1 MPLID
6 HVALVSLT
14 RSISIRHL
22 LQVGAAVQ
30 KQVTRDVAPLWGI
43 RATVDTFE
51 RLEDVPNDYHPVVL
65 FGEPDE
71 LLPQLE
77 FKIGDVGAAR
87 LVEQFQAGRIG
98 GIHLNAFTR
107 QPFSLI
113 KVEDGWS
120 VGVSH
125 EILEMLIDP
134 YGNRLIGAAHLL
146 DPEERVKYLL
156 EVCDPVQTVGYTVNG
171 WMVSDFYTPRFFDPV
186 RNPAA
191 FYSFT
196 GAIDRPLQ
204 LARRRLHQ
212 LDRSARLRALSAAG
226 RHGRAGAPGR
236 HLEPCAHERAA
247 PHGCRHERDD
257 TASRAVG
264 SQARA
269 VRNRPIELAPCC
281 ALRVAAPARCEV
293 PRRSCPSPRRLR
305 PGSDHDTWRK

>member
-14 RSISIRHL
+14 RTISTSHL

-30 KQVTRDVAPLWGI
+30 KQVTRDLAPLWRI

-51 RLEDVPNDYHPVVL
+51 RLEDIPNDYHPVVL
-65 FGEPDE
+65 FGDPDE

-77 FKIGDVGAAR
+77 VKLGDVGAAR

-107 QPFSLI
+107 QPFSL
-113 KVEDGWS
+113 VRAEDNWS

-125 EILEMLIDP
+125 EIVEMLIDP
-134 YGNRLIGAAHLL
+134 FGNRLIGAAHLL

-171 WMVSDFYTPRFFDPV
+171 WLVSDFYTPRFFDPV

-204 LARRRLHQ
+204 LVDGGYISWIDPRDSGLYQLQGGTDEPVLLADISSLARTNVPLRTVVDTNAMTPRLVPSAVRPA
-212 LDRSARLRALSAAG
+212 RSAID
-226 RHGRAGAPGR
+226 P
-236 HLEPCAHERAA
+236 
-247 PHGCRHERDD
+247 
-257 TASRAVG
+257 AS
-264 SQARA
+264 SHRA
-269 VRNRPIELAPCC
+269 VRTASQAS
-281 ALRVAAPARCEV
+281 ALRNAEAFLSLAAEAQAWE
-293 PRRSCPSPRRLR
+293 
-305 PGSDHDTWRK
+305 

>member
-14 RSISIRHL
+14 RTIQMRHL

-30 KQVTRDVAPLWGI
+30 KQVIRDVAPLWGI
-43 RATVDTFE
+43 RATVDVFE

-65 FGEPDE
+65 FGEADE

-77 FKIGDVGAAR
+77 FKVGDIGAAR
-87 LVEQFQAGRIG
+87 LVEQFEAGRIG

-107 QPFSLI
+107 QPFSL
-113 KVEDGWS
+113 VQAEDGWS

-146 DPEERVKYLL
+146 DPEERVKYLV

-196 GAIDRPLQ
+196 GAINRPLQ
-204 LARRRLHQ
+204 LVDGGYISWIDPRDSGLYQLQGGTDEPVLLADISSLARTTAPLRTVVDTNALTPRLVP
-212 LDRSARLRALSAAG
+212 S
-226 RHGRAGAPGR
+226 
-236 HLEPCAHERAA
+236 EVRAA
-247 PHGCRHERDD
+247 PSAIDPSSSH
-257 TASRAVG
+257 
-264 SQARA
+264 RA
-269 VRNRPIELAPCC
+269 VRTASQAS
-281 ALRVAAPARCEV
+281 ALRNAEAFLSLAAEAEAW
-293 PRRSCPSPRRLR
+293 
-305 PGSDHDTWRK
+305 D

>member
-6 HVALVSLT
+6 HVALVSLSRT
-14 RSISIRHL
+14 IATRHL
-22 LQVGAAVQ
+22 MQVGAAIQ

-71 LLPQLE
+71 LIPQLE
-77 FKIGDVGAAR
+77 LNIGDVGASR
-87 LVEQFQAGRIG
+87 LVAQLQAGRIG

-107 QPFSLI
+107 QPFSLV

-125 EILEMLIDP
+125 ETLEMLIDP
-134 YGNRLIGAAHLL
+134 YGNRLIGAAHPL
-146 DPEERVKYLL
+146 DPEERVKYLV

-171 WMVSDFYTPRFFDPV
+171 WLVSDFYTPRFFDPV
-186 RNPAA
+186 HNPAA

-204 LARRRLHQ
+204 LVDGGYISWIDPRDSGLYQLQGGTDEPVLLADIASLARTTTPLRTVVDTNAMTPRLVPSQ
-212 LDRSARLRALSAAG
+212 VRPARSAIDPSSSHRAVRS
-226 RHGRAGAPGR
+226 
-236 HLEPCAHERAA
+236 
-247 PHGCRHERDD
+247 
-257 TASRAVG
+257 ASRA
-264 SQARA
+264 
-269 VRNRPIELAPCC
+269 N
-281 ALRVAAPARCEV
+281 ALRSAEAFLSLAAEAEA
-293 PRRSCPSPRRLR
+293 
-305 PGSDHDTWRK
+305 WE

>member
-14 RSISIRHL
+14 RTISTSHL

-51 RLEDVPNDYHPVVL
+51 GLEDVPNDYHPVVL
-65 FGEPDE
+65 FGDADE

-77 FKIGDVGAAR
+77 VKIGDVGAAR

-107 QPFSLI
+107 QPFSLV

-134 YGNRLIGAAHLL
+134 YGNRLIGAAHPL
-146 DPEERVKYLL
+146 DPEERVKYLV

-204 LARRRLHQ
+204 LADGGYISWIDPRDSGLYQLQGGTDDPVLLADIASLARTTAPLRTVVDTNAMTPRLVPSEV
-212 LDRSARLRALSAAG
+212 RPAPSAIDPASSHRAV
-226 RHGRAGAPGR
+226 R
-236 HLEPCAHERAA
+236 
-247 PHGCRHERDD
+247 
-257 TASRAVG
+257 TASRA
-264 SQARA
+264 S
-269 VRNRPIELAPCC
+269 
-281 ALRVAAPARCEV
+281 ALRNAEAFLSLAAEAEA
-293 PRRSCPSPRRLR
+293 
-305 PGSDHDTWRK
+305 WE

>member
-14 RSISIRHL
+14 RTISTRHL
-22 LQVGAAVQ
+22 MQVGAAVQ

-51 RLEDVPNDYHPVVL
+51 RLEDIPNDYHPVVL
-65 FGEPDE
+65 FGDPDE

-77 FKIGDVGAAR
+77 VKIGDLGAAR
-87 LVEQFQAGRIG
+87 LVQQFQAGRIG
-98 GIHLNAFTR
+98 GLHLNAFTR

-120 VGVSH
+120 VAVSH
-125 EILEMLIDP
+125 ETVEMLIDP

-146 DPEERVKYLL
+146 DPEERVKYLV

-171 WMVSDFYTPRFFDPV
+171 WLVSDFYTPRFFDPV
-186 RNPAA
+186 HNPAA

-204 LARRRLHQ
+204 LVEGGYISWIDPRDSRLYQLQGGTDEPVLVADISSLARTSTPLRTVVDTNALTPRLVPSEVRPA
-212 LDRSARLRALSAAG
+212 RSAID
-226 RHGRAGAPGR
+226 P
-236 HLEPCAHERAA
+236 
-247 PHGCRHERDD
+247 
-257 TASRAVG
+257 AS
-264 SQARA
+264 SHRA
-269 VRNRPIELAPCC
+269 VRNASQAS
-281 ALRVAAPARCEV
+281 ALRSAEAFLSLAAEAEA
-293 PRRSCPSPRRLR
+293 
-305 PGSDHDTWRK
+305 WE